1 MKQIVNLFGG
11 HKRLAEEVN
20 YREKDWEQEIS
31 VDVGY

>member
-20 YREKDWEQEIS
+20 YREKDENRKSQ
-31 VDVGY
+31 